1 MFFWTFDFE
10 RKIISRFFFGTKK
23 IYKFSK
29 NIEKTQFRRYNF
41 APGAANHTFFWLTL
55 YINISFLFKIKNVI
69 KYLPHIIFIYTEH
82 FLCILNQKSCLMIN
96 NSNLIPWLGI
106 KWNMA
111 TIYSIHYIPKFV
123 FLENVCRVLL
133 HPLPIR
139 HVYHLVLQGVDS
151 INEPILKNHLFM
163 SL

>member
-1 MFFWTFDFE
+1 MKNHHTGE
-10 RKIISRFFFGTKK
+10 LPQNGTILHK
-23 IYKFSK
+23 
-29 NIEKTQFRRYNF
+29 
-41 APGAANHTFFWLTL
+41 APQITIFLWLTL
-55 YINISFLFKIKNVI
+55 YANISFLFKIKNVI
-69 KYLPHIIFIYTEH
+69 KYLPHNIFIYTEH

-111 TIYSIHYIPKFV
+111 TIYSVHYIPKFV

-151 INEPILKNHLFM
+151 INEPIFKKIIYLCHCNGYY
-163 SL
+163 

>member
-1 MFFWTFDFE
+1 
-10 RKIISRFFFGTKK
+10 
-23 IYKFSK
+23 
-29 NIEKTQFRRYNF
+29 
-41 APGAANHTFFWLTL
+41 
-55 YINISFLFKIKNVI
+55 
-69 KYLPHIIFIYTEH
+69 
-82 FLCILNQKSCLMIN
+82 MIN

-151 INEPILKNHLFM
+151 INEPIFKKSSIYVIVMGIIKQVNKVT
-163 SL
+163 

>member
-1 MFFWTFDFE
+1 MFLHIFVFLNFWFCE
-10 RKIISRFFFGTKK
+10 KKRFADFFGSLKYQKNKFFKNFFTEEFHKK
-23 IYKFSK
+23 VKFC
-29 NIEKTQFRRYNF
+29 TRRCKS
-41 APGAANHTFFWLTL
+41 HFFWLTL
-55 YINISFLFKIKNVI
+55 YANISFLFKIKNVI

-139 HVYHLVLQGVDS
+139 HVYHLVLQCVDS
-151 INEPILKNHLFM
+151 INDLF
-163 SL
+163 